1 MKTNFTKHYSSPSQV
16 IQILKSRGMVF
27 SDDAKAERY
36 LTNISYHRLSAYIFP
51 FYQLPKSDLTL
62 KDGTNFTK
70 ALTLYRFDKKL
81 RILLFNEIEKL
92 EVSVRSVLAN
102 FGCQELQDDFWITNS
117 SYFANAVRFKQ
128 TLSVIDKEID
138 SSKEDYIE
146 DFRASFVESYP
157 PAWMITE
164 VLSFGSLNYI
174 YSNIASNQ
182 LRKQIADY
190 FGVKPKIFVSW
201 LTVLSNLRNM
211 CCHHARVWNRDFVL
225 KPAEPR
231 KLASIWTE
239 TSKLDDKRIYYR
251 LCIIK
256 YLLNTISP
264 NNDLCNKLNSLF
276 AEFPQVDAFAMGFP
290 VNWDKR
296 SPLAIKKYIFD
307 VNKQ

>member
-157 PAWMITE
+157 PA
-164 VLSFGSLNYI
+164 
-174 YSNIASNQ
+174 
-182 LRKQIADY
+182 
-190 FGVKPKIFVSW
+190 
-201 LTVLSNLRNM
+201 
-211 CCHHARVWNRDFVL
+211 
-225 KPAEPR
+225 
-231 KLASIWTE
+231 
-239 TSKLDDKRIYYR
+239 
-251 LCIIK
+251 
-256 YLLNTISP
+256 
-264 NNDLCNKLNSLF
+264 
-276 AEFPQVDAFAMGFP
+276 
-290 VNWDKR
+290 
-296 SPLAIKKYIFD
+296 
-307 VNKQ
+307 